1 MRRRDLGLLLL
12 AVPWASA
19 TGSIRSM
26 GSGPVRIGVSLGLT
40 GQHRVLSEMN
50 RRGYELWQDDVNA
63 KGGLLGQKVEL
74 VIVDDQSDASRAAA
88 IYRDFVSSNA
98 IDQLFGPY
106 SSELTSV
113 VAPIADAAGFPLLAA
128 GASSDELWGR
138 GYRNLFGMW
147 TPASRYT
154 QGMLRLAYE
163 AKLSTIAIV
172 SADDAFS
179 TEIANGTVKWASS
192 LQLKPVLQLM
202 FPTATVDLEGPMRQA
217 RDANADLVIVAGH
230 RDETINAR
238 RAAASLGWLPRNFY
252 ATIGPALPEWLDELG
267 ESANGAFSTSIWEPI
282 DSVSYPGS
290 AAFAVAFRQRF
301 GIEPSY
307 HAATA
312 YAAGQI
318 LSAAVAAAGSLAHDA
333 IRDALY
339 GLDIYSILG
348 RFAVDHTGMQV
359 KRIEMIIQWQRDR
372 KEIVWPDEISTAQ
385 PIIDRGSP

>member
-12 AVPWASA
+12 ALPWASA
-19 TGSIRSM
+19 IGSIRAT

-40 GQHRVLSEMN
+40 GQYRVPSEMN

-63 KGGLLGQKVEL
+63 KDGLLGQKVEL
-74 VIVDDQSDASRAAA
+74 VMVDDQSNASRAAA

-106 SSELTSV
+106 SSELMSV
-113 VAPIADAAGFPLLAA
+113 VAPIVDAAGFPLLAA
-128 GASSDELWGR
+128 GASADELWRR
-138 GYRNLFGMW
+138 GYRNLFAML

-154 QGMLRLAYE
+154 QGMLRLARE
-163 AKLSTIAIV
+163 AELSTIAII

-179 TEIANGTVKWASS
+179 TAIANGTVKWASY

-202 FPTATVDLEGPMRQA
+202 FPTAAVDLEGPMRQA
-217 RDANADLVIVAGH
+217 RDANADLLIVAGH

-238 RAAASLGWLPRNFY
+238 RAAANLGWPPRNFY
-252 ATIGPALPEWLDELG
+252 ATIGPALPEWHDELG
-267 ESANGAFSTSIWEPI
+267 ESANGAFSTSIWEPT
-282 DSVSYPGS
+282 DSLAYPGA

-318 LSAAVAAAGSLAHDA
+318 LLAAVAAAGSLEHDA
-333 IRDALY
+333 IRNVLY
-339 GLDIYSILG
+339 GLDTYSILG

-372 KEIVWPDEISTAQ
+372 KEIVWPPEIRTAE
-385 PIIDRGSP
+385 PIIDQGSP